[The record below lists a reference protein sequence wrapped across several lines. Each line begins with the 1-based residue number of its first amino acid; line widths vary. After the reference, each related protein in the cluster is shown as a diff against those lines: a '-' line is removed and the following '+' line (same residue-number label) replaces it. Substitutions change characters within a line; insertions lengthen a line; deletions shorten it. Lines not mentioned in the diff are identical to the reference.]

1 MSITSNIPTSKGVSF
16 ANPSMLFSRFYG
28 VVKEKNSPPNRV
40 PAPRLFDFKA
50 VMIFL
55 CVVIPIFRME
65 DDHFCDKHCCQFYKH
80 TDKHKNKTTLI
91 RFVEYSRGFH
101 NSDASIVLV
110 QPIVWVMRV
119 LFSSSNVS
127 HHSGGPQ
134 SSSHSVTPFSKA
146 STQPSAK
153 YCHVGKD

>member
-1 MSITSNIPTSKGVSF
+1 MLVLPILLCFFPGSMVLSKKRIHHPIGFLLQGFLIS
-16 ANPSMLFSRFYG
+16 
-28 VVKEKNSPPNRV
+28 KQWC
-40 PAPRLFDFKA
+40 
-50 VMIFL
+50 IFL
-55 CVVIPIFRME
+55 CVVIPIFRVE

-80 TDKHKNKTTLI
+80 TDKHKNKTTVI

-153 YCHVGKD
+153 YCHVGKDWGFV